1 MLNTWRG
8 LMLAAGVAAIPAFAQ
23 AECPPQDSIDRYAQT
38 ARDALVALDGLVPEE
53 QQTALE
59 NRYIA
64 MSILRWSWQGRDA
77 ILNEPSALEGIT
89 QCIDSG
95 TCDALA
101 SERSGAGP
109 RTIAPFPSDRMVNW
123 ANRQLEC
130 GVSAPAAPEAEL
142 EAVPDDTSVEP
153 ALTADT
159 ELETAP
165 DSDVAADPEMTDTS
179 AEQFEDSPPA
189 ADPVTEEGV
198 ETADLTTPEIE
209 DVFSSDQQIPEE
221 APNPDLPLSD
231 IIIDSTESAINTTP
245 AQMPLDALATSSGNH
260 QHLVRAAVLL
270 MMKGNVP
277 GSIET
282 FSQACYQAAELSDPV
297 QSCELIFDYYDRLA
311 VRADPIEFLAFTDQ
325 LCRVNYTRGCASLA
339 TYFGVDTTED
349 AHLAALRF
357 YDRACNSGDAEACA
371 AASDYFLTGRAELPD
386 PVRARDTLF
395 RSCDLGRLASCQ
407 PLADFYARGV
417 GGDVDLNRA
426 LELNEISCSNDQAR
440 SAETCVAAADFVLLN
455 LEEGAER
462 DQMVRTFVE
471 RACRIG
477 HDVGCALHADNLE
490 FGIGGAVDLAGAERA
505 RIRAC
510 RLGHE
515 ASCDASS

>member
-23 AECPPQDSIDRYAQT
+23 AECPPQESIDRYAQT

-53 QQTALE
+53 QQRALE

-64 MSILRWSWQGRDA
+64 MSVLRWSWQGRDA
-77 ILNEPSALEGIT
+77 ILNEPSALDGIT

-95 TCDALA
+95 LCDALA

-109 RTIAPFPSDRMVNW
+109 RTIAPFPSDRLVKW

-130 GVSAPAAPEAEL
+130 GVTAPAEPVDEIEVATEE
-142 EAVPDDTSVEP
+142 TSVEP
-153 ALTADT
+153 DLAA
-159 ELETAP
+159 
-165 DSDVAADPEMTDTS
+165 DSDLAADPETTDTP
-179 AEQFEDSPPA
+179 AEQA
-189 ADPVTEEGV
+189 ADAAPEPDLVTDTGV
-198 ETADLTTPEIE
+198 ETNDLTTPEIE
-209 DVFSSDQQIPEE
+209 DVIASEEAIPEDE
-221 APNPDLPLSD
+221 LNLDLPLSD
-231 IIIDSTESAINTTP
+231 VIIDSTETAIGTPP
-245 AQMPLDALATSSGNH
+245 AQAPIDALSMSSGSQ
-260 QHLVRAAVLL
+260 QHLARAAVLL
-270 MMKGNVP
+270 MMKGNLP

-282 FSQACYQAAELSDPV
+282 FSQACYQAAEQSDPV
-297 QSCELIFDYYDRLA
+297 QSCELIFDHYDRLA
-311 VRADPIEFLAFTDQ
+311 VRADPIAFLAFTDQ
-325 LCRVNYTRGCASLA
+325 LCRVNYTRGCARLA
-339 TYFGVDTTED
+339 TYFGVETTTE
-349 AHLAALRF
+349 AHLAALKF

-386 PVRARDTLF
+386 PTRARDTLF

-407 PLADFYARGV
+407 PLAEFYARGV
-417 GGDVDLNRA
+417 GGDVDLDRA
-426 LELNEISCSNDQAR
+426 FELNEISCSTAQIR

-455 LEEGAER
+455 MEEGVDR
-462 DQMVRTFVE
+462 DQQVRTFVE

-490 FGIGGAVDLAGAERA
+490 YGIGGAVDLAGAEQA
-505 RIRAC
+505 RDRAC

-515 ASCDASS
+515 ASCEPNS

>member
-23 AECPPQDSIDRYAQT
+23 AECPPQESIDRYAQT
-38 ARDALVALDGLVPEE
+38 ARDALVALDGLVPAE
-53 QQTALE
+53 QQTVLE

-64 MSILRWSWQGRDA
+64 MSILRWNWQGRDA
-77 ILNEPSALEGIT
+77 ILNEPSALDGIT

-95 TCDALA
+95 SCDALA

-109 RTIAPFPSDRMVNW
+109 RIIAPFPSDRLVNW

-130 GVSAPAAPEAEL
+130 GVAAPAEPVFEVETPPEE
-142 EAVPDDTSVEP
+142 TSVEP
-153 ALTADT
+153 ELAADT
-159 ELETAP
+159 EDATAA
-165 DSDVAADPEMTDTS
+165 DGDVAADPESTNTPAEEVEDTPPETDL
-179 AEQFEDSPPA
+179 
-189 ADPVTEEGV
+189 VTDAGV
-198 ETADLTTPEIE
+198 EADDLTTPEIE
-209 DVFSSDQQIPEE
+209 DLFASEETIPEDE
-221 APNPDLPLSD
+221 PNMDLPLSD
-231 IIIDSTESAINTTP
+231 VVIDSTETVIGTPP
-245 AQMPLDALATSSGNH
+245 AQAPVDALSMSSGSQ

-270 MMKGNVP
+270 MMKGNVS

-282 FSQACYQAAELSDPV
+282 FSQACYQAAEQSDPA
-297 QSCELIFDYYDRLA
+297 QSCELIFGHYDRLA
-311 VRADPIEFLAFTDQ
+311 VRADPIAFLAFTDQ

-339 TYFGVDTTED
+339 TYFGVETTTE
-349 AHLAALRF
+349 AHLAALKF

-386 PVRARDTLF
+386 PARARDTLF

-407 PLADFYARGV
+407 PLAEFYARGV
-417 GGDVDLNRA
+417 GGDVDLDRA
-426 LELNEISCSNDQAR
+426 FELNEISCSTAQIR

-455 LEEGAER
+455 MEEGVER
-462 DQMVRTFVE
+462 DQQVRTFVE

-477 HDVGCALHADNLE
+477 HDTGCALHADNLE
-490 FGIGGAVDLAGAERA
+490 FGIGGAVDLTGAEQA
-505 RIRAC
+505 RDRAC

-515 ASCDASS
+515 ASCEASS